1 MFLEVPCA
9 ARDPYRLEKSLG
21 KPSISSSVYKV
32 ERSPQKPRDSRCK
45 NPEFKNRHSVEGIG
59 IPRCARDFRK
69 TALRQVQRPLE
80 RSALFLNFFLQQ
92 RDGMDQLLRPRR
104 AAGHVNIN
112 RDDLV
117 HAL

>member
-1 MFLEVPCA
+1 MSLEFSCA
-9 ARDPYRLEKSLG
+9 ARNRYRLEKSLD
-21 KPSISSSVYKV
+21 KPSISIPVYKV

-80 RSALFLNFFLQQ
+80 RSAVFLNFFLQQ

-104 AAGHVNIN
+104 EAGHVNSD
-112 RDDLV
+112 RDD
-117 HAL
+117 